1 MTNQTKVLWRATTR
15 SGQNKHFLGGNNP
28 TVDEMVNVEA
38 HQTSSFAGTSS
49 APSSSSDGWNYDT
62 SYQFSITHLPDTGLI
77 TLSLYSGASLLHN
90 VTVQVIIVVNIII
103 TTYFTIN
110 LTLQDSGADRL
121 RGGRLGVYCDS
132 QEMISWSALSYR
144 SSLLKIQTN
153 VKCII

>member
-28 TVDEMVNVEA
+28 ILDEMVNVEA

-90 VTVQVIIVVNIII
+90 VTVQVIIVINIII
-103 TTYFTIN
+103 TISLSTSHSRTAGR
-110 LTLQDSGADRL
+110 TDWGAAGWASTATAR
-121 RGGRLGVYCDS
+121 RWYPGQR
-132 QEMISWSALSYR
+132 SATG
-144 SSLLKIQTN
+144 Q
-153 VKCII
+153 VF